1 MILDGLIGI
10 PMLFFILL
18 GFRDGVVRK
27 LVAII
32 VLVAGLYLGQ
42 IYMHDLGKF
51 LSENG
56 WVQSANPS
64 TYGFLTIF
72 LGLAILQGLLYKFIA
87 KGYKI
92 GGFADRVG
100 GLVLGFIEGALFISS
115 LLFVFA
121 LTGFPSRETKR
132 DARLYKPIV
141 NIAPQILDFTS
152 TLSPDYLKKI
162 NDVDSSHTTKK
173 KKRGEGV
180 NKIIDT
186 SSAIFNERKG
196 MKDLND
202 AHDIYRKQNP

>member
-1 MILDGLIGI
+1 MILDFLIGI

-32 VLVAGLYLGQ
+32 VLIAGLYLGQ
-42 IYMHDLGKF
+42 IYMYDLGQF

-56 WVQSANPS
+56 WVQSTNPS
-64 TYGFLTIF
+64 AYGFLTIF
-72 LGLAILQGLLYKFIA
+72 LGMAILQGLLYKFIA

-100 GLVLGFIEGALFISS
+100 GLILGFVEGALFISS
-115 LLFVFA
+115 LLFIFA
-121 LTGFPSRETKR
+121 LSGFPSRETKR

-141 NIAPQILDFTS
+141 NLAPQILDFTS
-152 TLSPDYLKKI
+152 NLNPEYIKKI
-162 NDVDSSHTTKK
+162 NDVDTSSTTKK
-173 KKRGEGV
+173 KKKEEGIS
-180 NKIIDT
+180 KIIDT

-196 MKDLND
+196 MKDFND
-202 AHDIYRKQNP
+202 AHEVYRKNNP